1 MYIAIDSMVLFYA
14 DEIKSLRNW
23 YLYLTSY
30 RQGLI
35 TPLQYVE
42 MLCNM

>member
-1 MYIAIDSMVLFYA
+1 MYIAIDSMVLFYV
-14 DEIKSLRNW
+14 DEIMSLRNW

>member
-1 MYIAIDSMVLFYA
+1 MCIVIDSMLPFYV

-30 RQGLI
+30 RQGFI